1 MGDGLPRGSHHNST
15 GKKRPNNVPLGSAT
29 LGPQCAPRLQGGGS
43 MTLQTDYAKYAT
55 LKAAALKAT
64 AWTAGP
70 RPGPVPSRG
79 HLAAPPPRARRPGQ
93 APRRQFSDEK
103 LTTGPFSS
111 QTPGL
116 YGNASRGPRHLST
129 NSKAEVTV

>member
-15 GKKRPNNVPLGSAT
+15 GKKRHNNVPLGSAT

-64 AWTAGP
+64 G
-70 RPGPVPSRG
+70 
-79 HLAAPPPRARRPGQ
+79 GQ
-93 APRRQFSDEK
+93 AEA
-103 LTTGPFSS
+103 TGMAS
-111 QTPGL
+111 T
-116 YGNASRGPRHLST
+116 GNAAIAHWALDVGICPQ
-129 NSKAEVTV
+129 